1 MIVIT
6 CTLVHRFIFAAV
18 AAFSF
23 SLGPVLAAETG
34 DIAVENAVIRAT
46 VPTASVAA
54 GYMTIINTTDMDDSL
69 LAIVAPGAERVEVH
83 EMVMDGDVMKMRPVA
98 GGLAIAA
105 GETLELKPGG
115 LHLMIMGLTAP
126 LVAGESVVLRII
138 FETSG
143 AIDVPFAIIDRTTA
157 IPVRDKTMGN

>member
-1 MIVIT
+1 MIVNIRT
-6 CTLVHRFIFAAV
+6 SFHRAILAAV
-18 AAFSF
+18 AAFSVL
-23 SLGPVLAAETG
+23 LGPVIAAETG
-34 DIAVENAVIRAT
+34 DIVVENAVIRAP

-54 GYMTIINTTDMDDSL
+54 GYLTIINRADQDDRVMS
-69 LAIVAPGAERVEVH
+69 IDTPSAERVEIH

-105 GETLELKPGG
+105 GEPLELKPGG

-126 LVAGESVVLRII
+126 LVAGETVMVRLT

-157 IPVRDKTMGN
+157 IPVRNETMGN